1 VTVQAPASLDLRS
14 AADTPRLVIQ
24 GVSKRWSPSRPPV
37 LDDISLELGQ
47 GELVSLIGENGIGK
61 TTLLRIVAGL
71 IYPDAGDVLVDGF
84 DTRRER
90 VAYQRRIGFL
100 STGSGGLY
108 ARMTPRQHL
117 EFAARI
123 AFIPRSDRALA
134 CDDAI
139 ARFGLAELGTQ
150 RVDRL
155 SMGQRQRVRL
165 ALTFLHRPQ
174 LVLLD
179 EPLNSL
185 DERGAQMVA
194 ETLATFCRDGGSAI
208 CCTPTGVEVAGLV
221 DVTEVLRL
229 DGGKLRPE

>member
-1 VTVQAPASLDLRS
+1 VTVQASASLDVPS
-14 AADTPRLVIQ
+14 AAATPRLVIR
-24 GVSKRWSPSRPPV
+24 GVSKRWSASRPPV
-37 LDDISLELGQ
+37 LDDLNIELGQ

-71 IYPDAGDVLVDGF
+71 IYPDAGEVLVDGF
-84 DTRRER
+84 AARRDR
-90 VAYQRRIGFL
+90 VTYQRRLGFL

-123 AFIPRSDRALA
+123 AFVPRSDRSLA
-134 CDDAI
+134 CDNAI
-139 ARFGLAELGTQ
+139 AHFGLAELATQ

-165 ALTFLHRPQ
+165 AMTFLHRPH

-185 DERGAQMVA
+185 DERGSQMLA

-208 CCTPTGVEVAGLV
+208 CCTPTGVAGLV
-221 DVTEVLRL
+221 DGVTEVLRL
-229 DGGKLRPE
+229 DGGKLHPG

>member
-1 VTVQAPASLDLRS
+1 MPASLDVPS
-14 AADTPRLVIQ
+14 TSGTPRLVIR
-24 GVSKRWSPSRPPV
+24 GISKRWSPSRPPV

-71 IYPDAGDVLVDGF
+71 IYPDAGEVLVDGF
-84 DTRRER
+84 VTRRDR
-90 VAYQRRIGFL
+90 VAYQRRVGFL
-100 STGSGGLY
+100 STGSSGLY

-123 AFIPRSDRALA
+123 AFVPRSDRRLA
-134 CDDAI
+134 CDDVI
-139 ARFGLAELGTQ
+139 AHFELAELATQ

-165 ALTFLHRPQ
+165 ALAFLHRPH

-185 DERGAQMVA
+185 DEHGARMLA
-194 ETLATFCRDGGSAI
+194 ETLATFCRGGGSAI
-208 CCTPTGVEVAGLV
+208 CCTPTGAEVAGLV
-221 DVTEVLRL
+221 DGVTEVLRL
-229 DGGKLRPE
+229 VGGKLHPG